1 MDNKRAAI
9 VATAGVGLLV
19 SALFL
24 RKWNR
29 GRNEHREEEA
39 EKPVAVSD
47 IVGQLHNHVADPV
60 SRETN

>member
-29 GRNEHREEEA
+29 DHKERREEQP

-60 SRETN
+60 